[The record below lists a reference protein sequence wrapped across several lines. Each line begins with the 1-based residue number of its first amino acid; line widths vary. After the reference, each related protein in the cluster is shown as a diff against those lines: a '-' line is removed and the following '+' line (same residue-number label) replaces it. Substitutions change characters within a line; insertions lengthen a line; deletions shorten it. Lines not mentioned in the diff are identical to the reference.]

1 MIKSKQKKKMGIWLD
16 HRDAFLILI
25 KGDQTTVEHMESNAD
40 SHFRPKGGWKASG
53 TAVAQS
59 VSKEK
64 TVNERH
70 KHELREFYH
79 TLIQKF
85 AKLDTLLIFGP
96 GEAKHELT
104 REIKKIK
111 APQPRIA
118 AVKTAERLTENQLI
132 AEVKSFF
139 SVAEDR
145 QLPYP

>member
-1 MIKSKQKKKMGIWLD
+1 MIKSEQKKKMGIWLD

-25 KGDQTTVEHMESNAD
+25 KDDQTTVEHIKSNAD

-53 TAVAQS
+53 TAMAQS

-64 TVNERH
+64 TADERR
-70 KHELREFYH
+70 KHELHDFYH

-85 AKLDTLLIFGP
+85 AKMDTLLIFGP

-104 REIKKIK
+104 KEIEKIK
-111 APQPRIA
+111 VPHPRIA
-118 AVKTAERLTENQLI
+118 AVKSAEKLTENQLV

-139 SVAEDR
+139 SVPEDR
-145 QLPYP
+145 QLP